1 MCKGCRHCC
10 KLTCSVPEQ
19 KCGCNYCKD
28 TLKTCVGCPLCCKFS
43 RFNLQENVKAS
54 DSNVSSLPGEESD
67 TDDMICW
74 CKNCNLCHGCECCCK
89 RVDRETPCSGCFYC
103 KYVEVIHP
111 EKLEYDSDV
120 WWDKNK

>member
-43 RFNLQENVKAS
+43 RFNLQENVKA
-54 DSNVSSLPGEESD
+54 NVSSLPGEESD

-74 CKNCNLCHGCECCCK
+74 CRNCALCHGCECCCK

-120 WWDKNK
+120 W